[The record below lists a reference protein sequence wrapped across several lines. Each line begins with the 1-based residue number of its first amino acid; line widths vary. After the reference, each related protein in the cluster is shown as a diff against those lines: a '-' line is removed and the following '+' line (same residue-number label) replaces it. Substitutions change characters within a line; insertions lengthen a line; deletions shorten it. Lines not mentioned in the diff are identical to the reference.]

1 MTVFCHMYLF
11 SSGSR
16 RELPS
21 QYGRG
26 IHTLR
31 SGRAG
36 MVEAVAKRFGCGCV
50 VRIAGCGDDLVPARG
65 DAVAGQAGIGERVA
79 VPLY

>member
-11 SSGSR
+11 SLGSR

-21 QYGRG
+21 HYGRD
-26 IHTLR
+26 IHTLW

-36 MVEAVAKRFGCGCV
+36 MVEAFAKRFGCGRV

-65 DAVAGQAGIGERVA
+65 DAVAGQAGAGERAA